1 MASLAGVTVKK
12 RQGMVR
18 SRDQLLLAP
27 VLLFLMRSEIG
38 TCSALTSTLH
48 KDMASSAMCSRL
60 DQHAAMQG
68 CCAPF
73 TVVAGC
79 GHLKLRGGGGGLS
92 HLRGKVWAHVGTAA
106 TDANYRGKLHRGLS
120 VLGGGRDTGIERTGI
135 ERPCGKNPL
144 KCSAKHDWVG
154 EDDNVSRLRGG
165 DGGQEAGMTDSRDQ
179 SFKDEQ
185 VRNR

>member
-1 MASLAGVTVKK
+1 MARLAGVTVKK
-12 RQGMVR
+12 RQEMVR

-27 VLLFLMRSEIG
+27 VLLFLMHSEIG
-38 TCSALTSTLH
+38 TCSSLTSTLH
-48 KDMASSAMCSRL
+48 KDVASSAMCNRL
-60 DQHAAMQG
+60 DQHAAMQE

-92 HLRGKVWAHVGTAA
+92 HLHGKVWAHVGTAA
-106 TDANYRGKLHRGLS
+106 TDANDRGKLHRGLS
-120 VLGGGRDTGIERTGI
+120 VLGGGRDTGIER
-135 ERPCGKNPL
+135 PCGKNSL
-144 KCSAKHDWVG
+144 KCSAKYDSVG

-165 DGGQEAGMTDSRDQ
+165 DGGQEAGMTDSREQ
-179 SFKDEQ
+179 SCKDEQ